1 MLAKNKIFLNFHDLG
16 VELKPLKDN
25 DKVIVFT
32 NGCFD
37 ILHPGHIDLLEKA
50 KALGDIL
57 VLGLN
62 TDASIKGLKGSSRPI
77 QNLKDR
83 SLVLAGL
90 ESVDFII
97 PFDTPTPLDL
107 IKQVKPHILVKGGDY
122 KIEDIVGYD
131 FVTSNGGEVTTIQF
145 LEGHSSSQIINKI
158 KES

>member
-1 MLAKNKIFLNFHDLG
+1 MPAKNKIFLNFHNLG

-25 DKVIVFT
+25 GKVIVFT

-62 TDASIKGLKGSSRPI
+62 TDASIQGLKGSSRPI
-77 QNLKDR
+77 QNLNAR
-83 SLVLAGL
+83 AMVLAGL
-90 ESVDFII
+90 ESIDFII

-107 IKQVKPHILVKGGDY
+107 IKRVKPHILVKGGDY
-122 KIEDIVGYD
+122 RIENIVGYD
-131 FVTSNGGEVTTIQF
+131 FVKSIGGEVTTIPF

>member
-1 MLAKNKIFLNFHDLG
+1 MTAEKKIIKHFSDLEK
-16 VELKPLKDN
+16 ELKTLFDK

-50 KALGDIL
+50 RALGDVL

-62 TDASIKGLKGSSRPI
+62 TDASIKGLKGNSRPI
-77 QNLKDR
+77 QNLDAR
-83 SLVLAGL
+83 ALVLAGL
-90 ESVDFII
+90 ESVDYII
-97 PFDTPTPLDL
+97 PFDTPTPLAL
-107 IKQVKPHILVKGGDY
+107 IKRVKPNILVKGGDY
-122 KIEDIVGYD
+122 NIEDIVGYE
-131 FVTSNGGEVTTIQF
+131 FVRSYGGSVTTIPF